1 MNAEYLLPLVAF
13 LIGSVP
19 FGYLIVKLTQGTD
32 IRRVGSGNIGATNVF
47 RKNRWAGLATLAL
60 DAGKGYAAVL
70 LARAVGADVAWQA
83 VAAAAAI
90 AGHVFT
96 PWLRFRGGK
105 GVATGAGAY
114 LALAPA
120 ALGAALLVFVL
131 VAASTRYV
139 SLASIAAA
147 AAFPV
152 LAYATGRPVEILGAS
167 LVGSVLI
174 IARHHENVRRLIAG
188 TENKFAF
195 GDRS

>member
-1 MNAEYLLPLVAF
+1 MNASYLLPIAAF

-32 IRRVGSGNIGATNVF
+32 IRHVGSGNIGATNVF

-60 DAGKGYAAVL
+60 DAGKGYAAVM
-70 LARAVGADVAWQA
+70 LAQAVGAHPGWQA

-120 ALGAALLVFVL
+120 ALGAALVLFVL
-131 VAASTRYV
+131 VAVSTRYV
-139 SLASIAAA
+139 SLASIAAT

-152 LAYATGRPVEILGAS
+152 LAYATGRPVEVLAAS
-167 LVGSVLI
+167 IVGSVLI
-174 IARHHENVRRLIAG
+174 IARHHENVRRLLAG

-195 GDRS
+195 GDRA